1 MAFTVEAL
9 FNMPEPWLRKI
20 HGRSPY
26 EAPEPPASSLTD
38 SGNLTQRAVSGLH
51 ADEYAQLYDE
61 RGHPVNPKS
70 KAFGR
75 ELRRAKNVILSTRGV
90 VVSEDGN
97 VGGPGEQQKIDII
110 AAEND
115 YGLVMATLDQV
126 SVFFGSW
133 WTTSLLGRIQTFR
146 SYTHIPL
153 LSIVQHERS
162 SYGILGFYFAG
173 IPAWALSTCISFCRH
188 HPLERLIAS
197 IQNHFVNDDL
207 GSKLVR
213 ALLNVLHSATRGT
226 LLVVGIQTYMYSLLQ
241 SLHLVH
247 SYSMPGL
254 RFFLPFGEL
263 ASMQLPQFP
272 THLSIQSLSGFI
284 LNLLKTPSLL
294 VYIYVYLRPVFEIR
308 LYRFIRRRLP
318 KPIYADELSVK
329 VAHDN
334 DLIDWMM
341 PALGRRSE
349 EENRRSNLSFTEDLI
364 YEMNF
369 FRAWVL
375 SWFGFKSLRTARASE
390 QATDARRRREWLEA
404 LPQSVEQLQHERL
417 SRTRRQRRRS
427 SEPPLP
433 EGQRN
438 HNRVRSTSLNR
449 RSVSQEPGS
458 GIDFGGNQV
467 LTNEE
472 NRMSQSP
479 TEMSSGDFAEM
490 APLRRART
498 IPPPDD
504 SSTMANAESQR
515 GDANEHQRNSRSN
528 TLFSRPSSP
537 ATSSPASPRV
547 RASLI
552 HQNSDVITMQL
563 ELLGTRGTQNQG
575 QANSRANNEG
585 YQGHPNGEIVDGQ
598 TISEFIDNL
607 LSNQGRNLTN
617 VVGSDAMDSDRL
629 SNMTTSVSPRP
640 EDEIL
645 ASDTQGHLQS
655 PGAEVPPLG
664 APTSEP
670 VNILPE
676 SIEEPTTQTDALQRV
691 EVERAH
697 ENDFDSEIF
706 PHISDPNIRQ
716 NMAANSSTTAH
727 RVTILSSHPVDS
739 LASHLSSIITNVMF
753 IPLESFFLRSLA
765 ASYLASQ
772 GAPAVLQSEVR
783 GIGLW
788 SWGSRSDIIPYM
800 GKIVLMVGLQAA
812 VNASVWGVISGA
824 AIRIGRKFCGW
835 GAL

>member
-1 MAFTVEAL
+1 MG
-9 FNMPEPWLRKI
+9 I
-20 HGRSPY
+20 
-26 EAPEPPASSLTD
+26 
-38 SGNLTQRAVSGLH
+38 
-51 ADEYAQLYDE
+51 
-61 RGHPVNPKS
+61 
-70 KAFGR
+70 
-75 ELRRAKNVILSTRGV
+75 

-97 VGGPGEQQKIDII
+97 VGGPIEQQKIDNI

-115 YGLVMATLDQV
+115 YGLIMATLDQV
-126 SVFFGSW
+126 SVFLGSW

-146 SYTHIPL
+146 SYTDLPL
-153 LSIVQHERS
+153 LSIVRHERAA
-162 SYGILGFYFAG
+162 YGILGFYFAG
-173 IPAWALSTCISFCRH
+173 IPAWAVSTCISFCRH

-197 IQNHFVNDDL
+197 IQNHFSNDDF

-213 ALLNVLHSATRGT
+213 AMLNVLHSATRGT
-226 LLVVGIQTYMYSLLQ
+226 LLVLGIQTYMYSLLQ

-254 RFFLPFGEL
+254 KFFLPFGEL
-263 ASMQLPQFP
+263 AAMQLPKLPAQ
-272 THLSIQSLSGFI
+272 LSVQSLSGFVW
-284 LNLLKTPSLL
+284 NFLKTPSLL

-329 VAHDN
+329 VAYEN
-334 DLIDWMM
+334 DLVDWMM

-349 EENRRSNLSFTEDLI
+349 EENRRSNMSFTEDLV
-364 YEMNF
+364 YEINF
-369 FRAWVL
+369 LRAWVL

-390 QATDARRRREWLEA
+390 QAADARRRPEWLEA
-404 LPQSVEQLQHERL
+404 LPQSIEQLQHERL
-417 SRTRRQRRRS
+417 SRTRRPRRRS
-427 SEPPLP
+427 SEPPLI

-438 HNRVRSTSLNR
+438 HNRPRSSSPSRRSTG
-449 RSVSQEPGS
+449 QELGP

-498 IPPPDD
+498 MPPPDD
-504 SSTMANAESQR
+504 SSTLANAESQR
-515 GDANEHQRNSRSN
+515 GEASETQRNSRSN

-537 ATSSPASPRV
+537 ETSSPGSPRV

-563 ELLGTRGTQNQG
+563 ELLGTRLSQNQG
-575 QANSRANNEG
+575 QANPRAANNESD
-585 YQGHPNGEIVDGQ
+585 QVPSNGQTVVDGQ
-598 TISEFIDNL
+598 TISEFLDNL
-607 LSNQGRNLTN
+607 MSNQGRNLTT
-617 VVGSDAMDSDRL
+617 VVSSDAMDSDGL

-640 EDEIL
+640 GDDIL
-645 ASDTQGHLQS
+645 DSDTQGHLQS
-655 PGAEVPPLG
+655 PEAEVPTVG

-676 SIEEPTTQTDALQRV
+676 SIEEPTQTDALQST
-691 EVERAH
+691 EVDRTQ

-716 NMAANSSTTAH
+716 NMPANTSATAH

-739 LASHLSSIITNVMF
+739 LASHLAAIITNVMF

-765 ASYLASQ
+765 ASYLAAK
-772 GAPAVLQSEVR
+772 GAPAVLRSEVR
-783 GIGLW
+783 GIGFW
-788 SWGSRSDIIPYM
+788 TWGSRSDIIPYM

-812 VNASVWGVISGA
+812 VNASVWGIFSGA
-824 AIRIGRKFCGW
+824 AIKIGRKFCGW